1 VTENSVTPK
10 NERLAQLFLRYASPL
25 SGLRRVP
32 ILGPFVSWA
41 ADKIVSH
48 DSLAWVQIQQG
59 PAAGLW
65 LRLNPR
71 TGRAAFEGTGE
82 PEVQRALEQHLRP
95 GMNFYDIG
103 ANIGFF
109 TLLGARLVGEKGR
122 VTSFEADP
130 EIAARLREHVARNQ
144 FSQTTLEEKAVWSEQ
159 TVVKFSRSDPNVSP
173 DRGLGHVASTAIT
186 HIAGTPIANTNDAST
201 AIASE
206 NVASTNETG
215 CIEVQAV
222 SLDEY
227 TSAFPPPDFLKCDVE
242 GAEVEVFR
250 GARRLLAQK
259 RPGILCELHSEEN
272 RRILLEEFA
281 RFGYQCSPCGENHVL
296 ALPV

>member
-1 VTENSVTPK
+1 MPEDSVTSK

-41 ADKIVSH
+41 AGKIVSH

-71 TGRAAFEGTGE
+71 TGHAAFEGTGE

-95 GMNFYDIG
+95 GMNFFDIG

-130 EIAARLREHVARNQ
+130 EIAARLREHIARNH
-144 FSQTTLEEKAVWSEQ
+144 FSQVTVEEKAVWSKHS
-159 TVVKFSRSDPNVSP
+159 VVKFSRSDPNVSP
-173 DRGLGHVASTAIT
+173 DRGLGHVASIK
-186 HIAGTPIANTNDAST
+186 
-201 AIASE
+201 
-206 NVASTNETG
+206 ETG
-215 CIEVQAV
+215 CIEVEAV

-227 TSAFPPPDFLKCDVE
+227 TAAFPAPDFLKCDVE

-250 GARRLLAQK
+250 GARRLLTEK
-259 RPGILCELHSEEN
+259 RPGILCEMHSEEN

-281 RFGYQCSPCGENHVL
+281 SLRYRCSPCSETHVL
-296 ALPV
+296 ALPE